1 MGPKAD
7 NIEEVIPSEETRK
20 SAASS
25 VAAGI
30 FASRITGFL
39 REAVIAFFFGVTA
52 HSDVLQASFR
62 APNLLQNLLGEGT
75 ISAAFI
81 PVYSRLLAEGRA
93 EEAGRFAGA
102 ILSILVVVVSA
113 IVLLGIALARPLVT
127 ILVPGYM
134 NDAAAVAAGELSI
147 DRFEMIVSAV
157 RIIFPMTGM
166 LVLSAWALGVLNSH
180 RRFLTP
186 YFAPVLWNVAQ
197 IAALFAG
204 AYLLT
209 RNILAPENGLSIAT
223 LNSLLFYAFWG
234 ALVGG
239 VLQFAVQLP
248 QVARLMKGFRLSL
261 STRVTGVKE
270 SLRAFGPVVAGRGV
284 YQISAYLDTF
294 LASWL
299 GLGALA
305 SLRFAQMFYMLP
317 VSLFGLSV
325 AASEL
330 PELSRLR
337 EEHLRTFMD
346 RIERSMRQS
355 LFMVIP
361 TIVGYLVFGFL
372 IVGGFF
378 RRGNFELADTWLVY
392 LVLAGYSLGLAATT
406 ISRLLQ
412 NAFYAIGD
420 TKTPA
425 KVAVVRVVA
434 STAVAIPAMFW
445 LNQFSVSGTLG
456 FEPGDSV
463 LYLGAVGLA
472 FGASVGAWLE
482 FGQLVLSLRKRLTF
496 FALPGKPILAML
508 AIALAACLPAALFW
522 YLLQGL
528 PQILLAIV
536 IVAIYGGSYLLIAW
550 MTGLE
555 EINAWLGR
563 LVHRFQRTKR

>member
-1 MGPKAD
+1 MAD
-7 NIEEVIPSEETRK
+7 EVDGRPEPAEARK
-20 SAASS
+20 SSASS
-25 VAAGI
+25 IASGI

-39 REAVIAFFFGVTA
+39 REAVFAFFFGVNA
-52 HSDVLQASFR
+52 HSDVLQAAFR

-81 PVYSRLLAEGRA
+81 PVYSRFLAEGR
-93 EEAGRFAGA
+93 EEDAGRFAGA
-102 ILSILVVVVSA
+102 IFSILVVVVSA
-113 IVLLGIALARPLVT
+113 IVLLGILLARPLVA
-127 ILVPGYM
+127 ILVPGYV
-134 NDAAAVAAGELSI
+134 NDAAAVAAGDLPI
-147 DRFEMIVSAV
+147 DRFEMIISAV
-157 RIIFPMTGM
+157 RIIFPMTGV
-166 LVLSAWALGVLNSH
+166 LVLSAWALGILNSH
-180 RRFLTP
+180 RRFFTP
-186 YFAPVLWNVAQ
+186 YFAPVLWNIAQ
-197 IAALFAG
+197 IAALFGG
-204 AYLLT
+204 AYVLMG
-209 RNILAPENGLSIAT
+209 NVLAPEGSLSIET
-223 LNSLLFYAFWG
+223 LNSLLFYTFFG

-248 QVARLMKGFRLSL
+248 QVAKLVKGFRLSL
-261 STRVTGVKE
+261 STKVAGVKE

-284 YQISAYLDTF
+284 YQLSAYLDTF

-337 EEHLRTFMD
+337 EAQLRSFID
-346 RIERSMRQS
+346 RIQRSMRQS

-361 TIVGYLVFGFL
+361 TIVGYLAFGYV

-378 RRGNFELADTWLVY
+378 RRGNFDLADTWLVY
-392 LVLAGYSLGLAATT
+392 LVLAGYSLGLMATT

-425 KVAVVRVVA
+425 KVAVIRVVV
-434 STAVAIPAMFW
+434 SAVVAVPTMFW
-445 LNQFSVSGTLG
+445 LDQFSVSGTFG
-456 FEPGDSV
+456 FAPGDSV

-482 FGQLVLSLRKRLTF
+482 LAQLMRSLRRRLTHF
-496 FALPGKPILAML
+496 SVPAKAILIML
-508 AIALAACLPAALFW
+508 GIALVACIPAAGVW
-522 YLLQGL
+522 YLLQDL
-528 PQILLAIV
+528 PQIVLAIL
-536 IVAIYGGSYLLIAW
+536 IVLVFGITYLGIAW
-550 MTGLE
+550 IAGLD
-555 EINAWLGR
+555 EIDAWLGR
-563 LVHRFQRTKR
+563 FLGRFRRGK